1 MKSRRTCREEH
12 RQFAELVVERGASR
26 LVDDGLESR
35 LGLTVAPSGQEEK
48 PVQFLVVPV
57 SVAQKLWTAELRLL
71 LEISAGL
78 GGRNNSCS
86 E

>member
-12 RQFAELVVERGASR
+12 RQFAELVAGCGASH
-26 LVDDGLESR
+26 LVDDGLESH

-57 SVAQKLWTAELRLL
+57 SVGCSPKVVDCRTQIA
-71 LEISAGL
+71 AGDQRRF
-78 GGRNNSCS
+78 GG
-86 E
+86 